1 MTAQLEPVRLV
12 IWDLDETFW
21 RGTLTEGGIDYVP
34 AHHEIVIELARR
46 GIVSSI
52 CSKND
57 IAPVRDLLSEKGL
70 WDYFIF
76 PSIDWT
82 PKGQRLAALV
92 EAVQLRPQTV
102 LFVDD
107 NPMNRAEALQALPGI
122 QVADETTIAALLDNP
137 LLRGKDDSGLT
148 RLAQYKLLERR
159 QADERETT
167 AAAGGDNLTFL
178 RGSGI
183 KVSIEHDLEP
193 HLDRAIEL
201 INRTN
206 QLNFTKK
213 RLLEDTEA
221 ARFELRELLASHV
234 VQAGIVRVRD
244 NYGDYG
250 YCGLYIMRNQR
261 HTGKKLL
268 QFCFS
273 CRILNMG
280 IETWLYRRLDRP
292 QLTVQGDVL
301 TDVFDE
307 SVDIDWISVELPG
320 VAQIDA
326 GKRSIDTVF
335 VRGGCDMRAI
345 SHYFGVV
352 AGKVIEEFNTVR
364 GGAMPIICHSL
375 MAMHALRGI
384 APEAIEAA
392 RPFGYIDEDFSSFLA
407 SSRPAGRAVWV
418 LGFSIESST
427 AIYRHSATGALIP
440 VALPGAVGPLKDLT
454 KMDPADSGIDPVIAA
469 HLRAHFTHVGV
480 VPDDVFVDNVRTILA
495 SAPPETKIFILL
507 ANETMRKPSGQLKT
521 MEGAVRRNALISQ
534 AARQYPQA
542 ELMQVKDFMVSEDEI
557 PVGRSAHFDRMVYF
571 RIFQHIMSRV
581 SPPALVAA

>member
-21 RGTLTEGGIDYVP
+21 RGTLTEGGIDYIE
-34 AHHEIVIELARR
+34 AHHDIVTELARR

-57 IAPVRDLLSEKGL
+57 IAPVRDLLTEKGI

-102 LFVDD
+102 LFIDD
-107 NPMNRAEALQALPGI
+107 NPMNRAEALQSVPGL
-122 QVADETTIAALLDNP
+122 QVADETTISAMLDNP
-137 LLRGKDDSGLT
+137 LFRGKDDSALT

-167 AAAGGDNLTFL
+167 AAAGGDNLAFL

-206 QLNFTKK
+206 QLNFIKK
-213 RLLEDTEA
+213 RLPEDQAA
-221 ARFELRELLASHV
+221 ARAELREILASHI

-292 QLTVQGDVL
+292 QLTVHGEVL
-301 TDVFDE
+301 TNLFDE
-307 SVDIDWISVELPG
+307 AYEIDWISVELPG
-320 VAQIDA
+320 VAQVDA
-326 GKRSIDTVF
+326 AAATCAPYRIISAWWPARLSRNSIRSVMAPCRSFATPSWP
-335 VRGGCDMRAI
+335 C
-345 SHYFGVV
+345 
-352 AGKVIEEFNTVR
+352 
-364 GGAMPIICHSL
+364 MPC
-375 MAMHALRGI
+375 AV
-384 APEAIEAA
+384 
-392 RPFGYIDEDFSSFLA
+392 
-407 SSRPAGRAVWV
+407 SRPRQSRWRGR
-418 LGFSIESST
+418 S
-427 AIYRHSATGALIP
+427 
-440 VALPGAVGPLKDLT
+440 
-454 KMDPADSGIDPVIAA
+454 VI
-469 HLRAHFTHVGV
+469 
-480 VPDDVFVDNVRTILA
+480 
-495 SAPPETKIFILL
+495 STKIFHRSWLQ
-507 ANETMRKPSGQLKT
+507 PSRLG
-521 MEGAVRRNALISQ
+521 RRC
-534 AARQYPQA
+534 
-542 ELMQVKDFMVSEDEI
+542 
-557 PVGRSAHFDRMVYF
+557 GC
-571 RIFQHIMSRV
+571 
-581 SPPALVAA
+581 

>member
-34 AHHEIVIELARR
+34 AHQEIVIELARR

-57 IAPVRDLLSEKGL
+57 MAPVRDLLGEKGI

-107 NPMNRAEALQALPGI
+107 NPMNRAEALQAVPGI
-122 QVADETTIAALLDNP
+122 QVADETTISAMLDNP
-137 LLRGKDDSGLT
+137 LFRGKDDSALT

-167 AAAGGDNLTFL
+167 AASGGDNLAFL

-206 QLNFTKK
+206 QLNFLKK
-213 RLLEDTEA
+213 RLPEDLES
-221 ARFELRELLASHV
+221 ARAELRDVLASHI
-234 VQAGIVRVRD
+234 VQAGILRVRD

-280 IETWLYRRLDRP
+280 VETWLYRRLDRP
-292 QLTVQGDVL
+292 QLTVQGEVL
-301 TDVFDE
+301 TDLFDDSTE
-307 SVDIDWISVELPG
+307 IDWIGVELPG
-320 VAQIDA
+320 VAQVDA
-326 GKRSIDTVF
+326 GARAIDTVF

-345 SHYFGVV
+345 SHYFGMV
-352 AGKVIEEFNTVR
+352 AGQVIEEFNTVR
-364 GGAMPIICHSL
+364 GGAMPIICHST
-375 MAMHALRGI
+375 MAIHAMRGI
-384 APEAIEAA
+384 APAAIEAA
-392 RPFGYIDEDFSSFLA
+392 RPFGYIGEDFSSFLA
-407 SSRPAGRAVWV
+407 STKPAGRAVWV
-418 LGFSIESST
+418 LGFSIESGT
-427 AIYRHSATGALIP
+427 AIYRHNATGALIP

-454 KMDPADSGIDPVIAA
+454 KLDAAESGIDPAIAA
-469 HLRAHFTHVGV
+469 HLRAHFSHVGV
-480 VPDDVFVDNVRTILA
+480 VPDDVFIDNLRTILA
-495 SAPPETKIFILL
+495 SAPADTKIFILL
-507 ANETMRKPSGQLKT
+507 ANEQLRKPTGKT
-521 MEGAVRRNALISQ
+521 KTLEGAVRRNSLVAQ
-534 AARQYPQA
+534 VARQFPGV
-542 ELMQVKDFMVSEDEI
+542 ELMHVPDFVVSEDEI
-557 PVGRSAHFDRMVYF
+557 PVGQASHFDRMVYF
-571 RIFQHIMSRV
+571 RMFQHIMSRA
-581 SPPALVAA
+581 SAPALVAA